1 MNPIY
6 THSRYFCSA
15 HKLSQ
20 LPPDEGIEIAFAGRS
35 NAGKSSALNTI
46 TRSKALARVSRT
58 PGRTQLI
65 NFFQVDDGRFL
76 VDLPGYG
83 YAKVPAATR
92 RHWQHTLNQY
102 LETRKALLGLFL
114 IMDIRHPLQPLDWQM
129 IEWCMSAETKLHIL
143 LTKSDKLSHSAAL
156 KALHE
161 THRQLEAA
169 QVDASLQTFS
179 ALKQIGLEDAHSVL
193 DEWFGFDRQA
203 E

>member
-20 LPPDEGIEIAFAGRS
+20 LPKDEGIEIAFAGRS
-35 NAGKSSALNTI
+35 NAGKSSALNAI

-65 NFFQVDDGRFL
+65 NFFQVDDQRYL

-83 YAKVPAATR
+83 YAKVPEATR

-102 LETRKALLGLFL
+102 FLTRESLFGLFL
-114 IMDIRHPLQPLDWQM
+114 VMDIRHFLQPLDWQM
-129 IEWCMSAETKLHIL
+129 IEWCKNGDIRLHVL
-143 LTKSDKLSHSAAL
+143 LTKADKLSRSAAL
-156 KALHE
+156 KNLHQAQ
-161 THRQLEAA
+161 RQLEEA
-169 QVDASLQTFS
+169 QVEASLQTFS
-179 ALKQIGLEDAHSVL
+179 ALKQSGIEDAHSVL
-193 DEWFGFDRQA
+193 DEWFGFEPPQ
-203 E
+203 